1 MQLWSL
7 VLGWFRIISLTV
19 IVIFYLILILS
30 IQNLSNITTYLFT
43 TTFILFIYFVKD
55 IKKRNMLVLIS
66 YLSQIYIKLKI
77 DIKKI
82 ITQLLYFLTFI
93 YSCSF
98 VNLPLVHNLSV
109 KSFDNWLGVTESIRL
124 RERSYNDNL

>member
-1 MQLWSL
+1 
-7 VLGWFRIISLTV
+7 
-19 IVIFYLILILS
+19 
-30 IQNLSNITTYLFT
+30 
-43 TTFILFIYFVKD
+43 
-55 IKKRNMLVLIS
+55 MLVLIS
-66 YLSQIYIKLKI
+66 YLAQIYINLKI

-109 KSFDNWLGVTESIRL
+109 KSFDNWLGVTELLRL
-124 RERSYNDNL
+124 RERSYSDTL